1 MIVLDKAQLAENIT
15 YLVKRKNIPLGEFE
29 RSVGVSPGYFARLKQ
44 PEKNDLKPSIDLLT
58 KVANRLECSL
68 ETLLFVNTSKVTETE
83 IYLANVLDK
92 FINNT
97 KTDAISWN
105 TIRDVDFFNGVINA
119 NDDLLVD
126 RNTSSSHYDFKF
138 KSKFFE
144 DDDLDLCDKIFELN
158 RVMQDFYIFKLCL
171 HGDKT
176 QERFEMYLLRSNKL
190 HKLCCGSSDEPNR
203 LFELLRTL
211 YETIQKSF
219 KRVRIDADVKEGLD
233 EFLSDEDDKLPF

>member
-68 ETLLFVNTSKVTETE
+68 ETLLFVAAMVSVITFDAPVVVASQSSSPF
-83 IYLANVLDK
+83 ANEPFLT
-92 FINNT
+92 NPL
-97 KTDAISWN
+97 
-105 TIRDVDFFNGVINA
+105 FFNGVINA